1 MTRNAIEPF
10 LPDSAPRYT
19 GLDIDQ
25 QHITL
30 FQLISDTAAE
40 LSQPVYVV
48 GGYVRDYYLDRLG
61 VKEIPEVDLVTV
73 GSGVRLAQ
81 KLSKK
86 LEGCSLAVF
95 KQFGTAQ
102 IKIPENSVSGES
114 PVPQSELILEFV
126 GARKESYRRDSRKP
140 IVEDGTL
147 EDDQRRRDFT
157 INALYWSLN
166 KEDFGVLLDPFGG
179 IRDLKKRL
187 IRTPVDPRVT
197 FDDDPLRMLRAIRF
211 AAHLNF
217 KIAPETLDAIKEM
230 AERITIVSKERIID
244 EVNKIVMADKPSI
257 GFGLLFKTG
266 LLNYFFPELSN
277 LQGAEEIN
285 GIGHKD
291 NFWHTLQVLDNI
303 SAKSDNL
310 WLRWAAIM
318 HDIAKPATKRFDEQ
332 QGWTFHG
339 HDALGAKWTK
349 RIFRRLGL
357 PLDER
362 MRYVSKLVR
371 LHLRPIALANEE
383 VTDSAIRRLI
393 VEAGEN
399 LNDLMLLCRADIT
412 SKNDRKVRRYLKNF
426 DNVEKKIHEVEE
438 KDRLRNWQ
446 PPING
451 DEIMKAFDL
460 KPSPVV
466 GKIKKAIEEAILNGD
481 VPNDHDEA
489 YTYMLEHKDEWM
501 D

>member
-1 MTRNAIEPF
+1 MTRNAIETKQPG
-10 LPDSAPRYT
+10 SVPRLS

-30 FQLISDTAAE
+30 FHLISETAAE
-40 LSQPVYVV
+40 LNQPVYVV
-48 GGYVRDYYLDRLG
+48 GGYVRDYYLDRLD
-61 VKEIPEVDLVTV
+61 VKETPEIDLVTV
-73 GSGVRLAQ
+73 GPGVRFAQ

-86 LEGCSLAVF
+86 LENCSLSVF

-102 IKIPENSVSGES
+102 IRIPD
-114 PVPQSELILEFV
+114 LILEFV

-166 KEDFGVLLDPFGG
+166 KEDFGLLLDPFGG
-179 IRDLKKRL
+179 VEDLKDRL
-187 IRTPVDPRVT
+187 IRTPVDPRRT

-211 AAHLNF
+211 AAQLDF
-217 KIAPETLDAIKEM
+217 RIEQATLDAIAEM

-244 EVNKIVMADKPSI
+244 EINKIIMADKPSI
-257 GFGLLFKTG
+257 GFGLLYKTG
-266 LLNYFFPELSN
+266 LLPHIFPELNN

-303 SAKSDNL
+303 SEKSNDL

-393 VEAGEN
+393 VEAGKY
-399 LNDLMLLCRADIT
+399 LNDLMQLCRADIT

-426 DNVEKKIHEVEE
+426 DDVERKIHEVEE

-451 DEIMKAFDL
+451 DEIMKAFGL
-460 KPSPVV
+460 KPGPAV
-466 GKIKKAIEEAILNGD
+466 GKIKKEIEEAILNGD
-481 VPNDHDEA
+481 VPNDHDAA
-489 YTYMLEHKDEWM
+489 YTYMLEHKNEWM
-501 D
+501 M